1 MTTLFSHS
9 SIQVNVEKAKLLRG
23 QAAQALQKNELVKAH
38 RLLALAKSLRTPLE
52 SIDYLRALTFFK
64 IGNPSAACEALKEE
78 LRYFP
83 DNSAARSLLNEMKPQ
98 GIACGNEEFQKICSI
113 IAPFTMV
120 GPLRL
125 HALYEHA
132 VKVCQS
138 GPQGNFVECGVA
150 AGGTSALLSAIIKTY
165 DISKSRRLF
174 ALDSFSGMP
183 KSTVEDVCNDGQ
195 SANET
200 GWGDG
205 TCAAPESSVLNL
217 CEQLGTR
224 DLVTTIKGFFEETL
238 PLHTESFGPIAFL
251 HMEGDWYSSTKA
263 ILENLYDR
271 LVPGAYV
278 QVDDYGY
285 WKGCRKAVTEF
296 FKQRGI
302 SFTCHTIDATGVWF
316 TKT

>member
-150 AGGTSALLSAIIKTY
+150 AGGTSALLSAIIKAY
-165 DISKSRRLF
+165 DIISK
-174 ALDSFSGMP
+174 
-183 KSTVEDVCNDGQ
+183 K
-195 SANET
+195 
-200 GWGDG
+200 
-205 TCAAPESSVLNL
+205 
-217 CEQLGTR
+217 
-224 DLVTTIKGFFEETL
+224 
-238 PLHTESFGPIAFL
+238 
-251 HMEGDWYSSTKA
+251 
-263 ILENLYDR
+263 
-271 LVPGAYV
+271 
-278 QVDDYGY
+278 
-285 WKGCRKAVTEF
+285 
-296 FKQRGI
+296 
-302 SFTCHTIDATGVWF
+302 
-316 TKT
+316 